1 LRGWRVICGAAVYLL
16 KCHGIPR
23 TPVHLQVAKIVSVA
37 IQAFEDCTSV
47 NLCDVRNGTI
57 LRSSHSSKVKA
68 DSERQS
74 QPSYLRLIIT
84 FGLSLTVS
92 ELLAFVWTENDVMP
106 IFPLGGVVG
115 QISRRILKGSIRL
128 PIRY

>member
-1 LRGWRVICGAAVYLL
+1 MNASSAYKLPKLEVLL
-16 KCHGIPR
+16 HKC
-23 TPVHLQVAKIVSVA
+23 LKINY
-37 IQAFEDCTSV
+37 TSV

-84 FGLSLTVS
+84 LWSISHRFRVISV
-92 ELLAFVWTENDVMP
+92 FVWTENDVMP